1 MADAPYDTLAAAYD
15 WLVPEPLLSPEGAA
29 AAFAMV
35 TGGLARGARVL
46 DCAAGTGQLA
56 VGLALQ
62 GLAVTATDASPG
74 MIGRTR
80 ALAAER
86 GADVVA
92 EVCAWADLPE
102 RGWDG
107 RFEAV
112 LCVGNS
118 LVHAPGR
125 AARRAA
131 LAAMAG
137 VLAPDGLL
145 AVTSRNWERVRA
157 AGHGLEV
164 ADRIVVRDGRGG
176 LVIHAWTLARGLG
189 RAAPARRRGRAARP
203 GRPRRDARRAARLL
217 AVRVHGARRGPACGG
232 PGARVEHV
240 RGRRGPL
247 PGHGATARGRRR
259 WRMSSTVNVT
269 VSAMPSPRA
278 RPFQG
283 ESSNASPPM

>member
-62 GLAVTATDASPG
+62 GLAVTATDASPE

-137 VLAPDGLL
+137 VLAPGGLL

-164 ADRIVVRDGRGG
+164 ADRVVVRDGRGG
-176 LVIHAWTLARGLG
+176 LVIHAWTLAQDWDAPHQLDVAVALPAPDGRVETHAERLAFWPFACTALDEDL
-189 RAAPARRRGRAARP
+189 RAAGLKPASSTYADDADRYLVTARRRA
-203 GRPRRDARRAARLL
+203 D
-217 AVRVHGARRGPACGG
+217 GAGG
-232 PGARVEHV
+232 G
-240 RGRRGPL
+240 
-247 PGHGATARGRRR
+247 
-259 WRMSSTVNVT
+259 
-269 VSAMPSPRA
+269 
-278 RPFQG
+278 
-283 ESSNASPPM
+283 